1 MLILQVYKHLI
12 HRLTVFLSRFVRSRI
27 SYRDKHYGFERL
39 GKSEE
44 FTAQRHVKVAHPAG
58 AQALLCSSQTQMLYG
73 NTDIDIGM
81 VFGL

>member
-1 MLILQVYKHLI
+1 MDLLEIYKHLF
-12 HRLTVFLSRFVRSRI
+12 HSLAVLLTGLIDCRI
-27 SYRDKHYGFERL
+27 ADRDEHYGFEWL

-58 AQALLCSSQTQMLYG
+58 AQALLCSRQTQMLYG
-73 NTDIDIGM
+73 NADIDIGM